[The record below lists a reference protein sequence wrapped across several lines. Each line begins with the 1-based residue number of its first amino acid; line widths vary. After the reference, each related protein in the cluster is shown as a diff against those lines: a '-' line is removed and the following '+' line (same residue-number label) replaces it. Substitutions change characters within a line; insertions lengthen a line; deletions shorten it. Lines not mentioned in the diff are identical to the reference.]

1 MIGNCQHIWVPKEGT
16 NEQYPSQALVERP
29 IDALQVSDGGI
40 LTESRLVE
48 ARDEEST
55 KEALMESGHSDD
67 ASNKLEVGKMVGVG
81 VRGWVD
87 LEGVTVPS
95 RTSK

>member
-1 MIGNCQHIWVPKEGT
+1 MIGNCQHIWVAKEGK
-16 NEQYPSQALVERP
+16 NEQYPSQALAERLV
-29 IDALQVSDGGI
+29 DVLQVSDGGI
-40 LTESRLVE
+40 FTESRLVE

-55 KEALMESGHSDD
+55 KEALMENGHSDD
-67 ASNKLEVGKMVGVG
+67 ASNKLEVRKMVGVG